1 MKVRGAAEIVQV
13 EMRTLQIE
21 SGARIGQN
29 LAFLGKRKDHRHAGI
44 LTGKAFHARNV
55 NAAFRQTLHTKFAEW
70 ITSDARGETNAA
82 AQEGNIVGQDCRRAA
97 EGHRKTVSQ
106 MFSLGFKDRRK
117 TVQNQITIEF
127 PQNAYV
133 KTLHWSSIPLSTAV
147 LSEHLAQCAKH
158 LPAQCGRGMPRGN
171 SPFRK
176 QPRATGF
183 AQRKDPLRQRRL
195 VRQEPHHR
203 SRRWILG
210 AEESSRRELP
220 ADRVFE

>member
-13 EMRTLQIE
+13 EMRTLQIA

-133 KTLHWSSIPLSTAV
+133 KTLHWSSLPFIRGAV
-147 LSEHLAQCAKH
+147 KRRPSGWGYKAPRTYLKRGLLLFDVSLEHVAW
-158 LPAQCGRGMPRGN
+158 RTTT
-171 SPFRK
+171 
-176 QPRATGF
+176 TGS
-183 AQRKDPLRQRRL
+183 KVRR
-195 VRQEPHHR
+195 
-203 SRRWILG
+203 
-210 AEESSRRELP
+210 
-220 ADRVFE
+220 

>member
-55 NAAFRQTLHTKFAEW
+55 NAAFRQTLHTKFAE
-70 ITSDARGETNAA
+70 
-82 AQEGNIVGQDCRRAA
+82 C
-97 EGHRKTVSQ
+97 HRKTVSQ

-133 KTLHWSSIPLSTAV
+133 KTLHWSSL
-147 LSEHLAQCAKH
+147 
-158 LPAQCGRGMPRGN
+158 N
-171 SPFRK
+171 
-176 QPRATGF
+176 
-183 AQRKDPLRQRRL
+183 
-195 VRQEPHHR
+195 R
-203 SRRWILG
+203 SK
-210 AEESSRRELP
+210 
-220 ADRVFE
+220 